1 MIRRAMIEP
10 DHATLSI
17 SRQCELVG
25 LPRSSYYY
33 KPATESVDNLRY
45 MRLIDALYTQRPFLG
60 SRQMIHALKR
70 EHDVHINRK
79 RVQRLMRLMGIASIL
94 PQPGTSKPAPG
105 HAIYPYLLRHVEIER
120 VNQVWSTDITYIPV
134 VGGWMY
140 LVAIKDWYSRFIV
153 SWELSN
159 SMEVSFCQSALE
171 RALSF
176 AQPEVFNS
184 DQGAQFTSPKF
195 TNLLTAR
202 EVKISMDGRG
212 RYLDNIWV
220 ERFWRTLKYEEVY
233 LKEYSTPVEAWQGL
247 NNYIEYFNHRRAHSS
262 LQHATPAEVYFG
274 QRLLN

>member
-1 MIRRAMIEP
+1 MTRRAMIEP

-17 SRQCELVG
+17 SRQCELLG
-25 LPRSSYYY
+25 LSRSSYYY
-33 KPATESVDNLRY
+33 KPATETAENLRY
-45 MRLIDALYTQRPFLG
+45 MRLIDELYTQGPFLG

-70 EHDVHINRK
+70 EHDVHVNRK
-79 RVQRLMRLMGIASIL
+79 RVQRLMRLMEIASIL
-94 PQPGTSKPAPG
+94 PQPGTSKPAPE
-105 HAIYPYLLRHVEIER
+105 HRIYPYLLRNVAIER

-140 LVAIKDWYSRFIV
+140 LVAIKDWYSRFIL

-171 RALSF
+171 RALYG

-184 DQGAQFTSPKF
+184 DQGAQFTSLRF
-195 TNLLTAR
+195 TELLSAR
-202 EVKISMDGRG
+202 EIRISMDGRG

-233 LKEYSTPVEAWQGL
+233 LKEYATPLEAWQGL
-247 NNYIEYFNHRRAHSS
+247 DAYIEYFNHHRAHSS
-262 LQHATPAEVYFG
+262 LNHATPAEVYFG
-274 QRLLN
+274 HRLLN